1 MITDFPRVEI
11 GPENPLR
18 LEKEGSVTLQCNV
31 EAKPRVNSVRWERN
45 GRFIAT
51 TFTYAL
57 QKVTVADAG
66 EYTCSADN
74 GLGQPGMFNIF
85 VFDKYY
91 ILLLFYVFDLPE
103 T

>member
-1 MITDFPRVEI
+1 MIPDFPRVEI

-18 LEKEGSVTLQCNV
+18 LEKEGSVTLQCIV
-31 EAKPRVNSVRWERN
+31 DAKPRVNSVRWERN

-74 GLGQPGMFNIF
+74 GLGQPG
-85 VFDKYY
+85 KSCGH
-91 ILLLFYVFDLPE
+91 LQGETLPE
-103 T
+103 PNWREKKNI